1 MFALFSDNTSSNLT
15 AVVVFCKI
23 VEKDLKLNKRV
34 HNKNILK
41 NQRNRTKDDASVD
54 CLEKRLL
61 AYESFIAV

>member
-41 NQRNRTKDDASVD
+41 NQRNRTKDDASSTV
-54 CLEKRLL
+54 
-61 AYESFIAV
+61 